1 MIQRTKESKTQLIQT
16 TSKILYNPR
25 RAKEGSTSWGRWQI
39 ALRAIERH
47 RGAVRSDRRGWHWQ
61 NHLILEVAHQCRT

>member
-1 MIQRTKESKTQLIQT
+1 MMTPQKKDNEHKTSGKITRRMNMIQRTKESKTQLIQT

-39 ALRAIERH
+39 ALRAIE
-47 RGAVRSDRRGWHWQ
+47 AQ
-61 NHLILEVAHQCRT
+61 